1 LSDRLRAKK
10 ETVRAETRHQ
20 LKEDRFSKATIQA
33 AEKTVHW
40 TVEHQSKLIA
50 AAIAVIAVAAIAVG
64 GWYYLNT
71 QDEKASGEL
80 STAVRTFDAPVRPA
94 GMPPQPGSES
104 YASLEERATAA
115 RKQFQAIVDK
125 YPHTKTADMARY
137 FVGLAS
143 AQLNDNAAA
152 ERNLQE
158 TAGSSNKELAAL
170 GKFALASVYRAEKKD
185 PQAVDLY
192 RQLADKPT
200 TTVSKVTAQ
209 LELAGLYEAQQKLDE
224 AKKIYDQVQKEN
236 PSTEAAS
243 LAQRRAAALK

>member
-1 LSDRLRAKK
+1 M
-10 ETVRAETRHQ
+10 RAETRHQ
-20 LKEDRFSKATIQA
+20 LKEDRFSKATIEA

-40 TVEHQSKLIA
+40 TVEHESKLIV
-50 AAIAVIAVAAIAVG
+50 AAIVVAVIAAILAG

-80 STAVRTFDAPVRPA
+80 SVAVRTFEAPVRPA
-94 GMPPQPGSES
+94 GMPAQPGYES
-104 YASLEERATAA
+104 FASSQERATAA
-115 RKQFQAIVDK
+115 RKQFQAIADK

-152 ERNLQE
+152 ERSLQE
-158 TAGSSNKELAAL
+158 AANSSNKDLAAL
-170 GKFALASVYRAEKKD
+170 GKFALASVYRSENKD
-185 PQAVDLY
+185 SQAVDLY
-192 RQLADKPT
+192 KQLADKPAS
-200 TTVSKVTAQ
+200 TVSKVTAQ
-209 LELAGLYEAQQKLDE
+209 LELAGYYESKQKLDD